1 VDGDFGNGDVV
12 DIVDASGQLVARGA
26 VAMSRSELA
35 ALVGKRTA
43 DLADGAS
50 TLVVHRDEMVVLSAL
65 R

>member
-1 VDGDFGNGDVV
+1 
-12 DIVDASGQLVARGA
+12 
-26 VAMSRSELA
+26 MSRSELA

>member
-1 VDGDFGNGDVV
+1 
-12 DIVDASGQLVARGA
+12 
-26 VAMSRSELA
+26 
-35 ALVGKRTA
+35 A